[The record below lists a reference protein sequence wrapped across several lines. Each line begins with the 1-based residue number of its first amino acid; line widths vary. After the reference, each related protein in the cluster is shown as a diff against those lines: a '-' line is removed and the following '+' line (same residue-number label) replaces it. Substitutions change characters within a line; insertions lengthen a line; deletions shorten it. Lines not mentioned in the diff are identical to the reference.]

1 MKQSLN
7 EIKRMQFLAGIIT
20 EGQYKHSLD
29 EEASDP
35 AAEKKAEQGL
45 EKALNIFNTNINSVK
60 PSPKDGEIEE
70 GLVTLFAV
78 TVGAPG
84 LLGLLGKGADLIG
97 QYFSQGTITSTKIG
111 AALQKAGHVLEHK
124 YIKAIASLLQKAY
137 PKSYKNQ
144 DPFDEESE
152 LHDKAHGIYAAI
164 LAAAAVGSGMEAAS
178 AVNLIMKGLEGGA
191 AAFKASE
198 VIQLTQKIAAA

>member
-7 EIKRMQFLAGIIT
+7 EIKRMQFLAGVIT

-29 EEASDP
+29 EEETDP
-35 AAEKKAEQGL
+35 AAEKKAKQGL
-45 EKALNIFNTNINSVK
+45 EQALNVLTTNINSIK
-60 PSPKDGEIEE
+60 PSPKDGELKE
-70 GLVTLFAV
+70 GLLTLFAIV
-78 TVGAPG
+78 VGAPG
-84 LLGLLGKGADLIG
+84 LLDLLGKGADLIG

-111 AALQKAGHVLEHK
+111 AALKKAGHDAEHK
-124 YIKAIASLLQKAY
+124 YIKIIASLIQKAY

-144 DPFDEESE
+144 DPFDEKSE
-152 LHDKAHGIYAAI
+152 LYDKAHGIYAAI